1 MTEPDDQQQDQEQD
15 DTPDDELDPQKL
27 ADAVIAR
34 RGY

>member
-1 MTEPDDQQQDQEQD
+1 MTEPDDQQQEQEKD
-15 DTPDDELDPQKL
+15 DTPDDELDPAAL